1 MSSTFGTTCL
11 LPAPGWHPAAS
22 QLAAER
28 VSNQRSGDH
37 RVAVSAVDQVD
48 GTPTTV
54 VSFGASVVDGDLIA
68 AALEHVGAIA
78 PAP

>member
-1 MSSTFGTTCL
+1 MPREFDIRNDLFASGPRL
-11 LPAPGWHPAAS
+11 HPAAS

-48 GTPTTV
+48 GTPTTI
-54 VSFGASVVDGDLIA
+54 VSLAHRSSTA
-68 AALEHVGAIA
+68 T
-78 PAP
+78 